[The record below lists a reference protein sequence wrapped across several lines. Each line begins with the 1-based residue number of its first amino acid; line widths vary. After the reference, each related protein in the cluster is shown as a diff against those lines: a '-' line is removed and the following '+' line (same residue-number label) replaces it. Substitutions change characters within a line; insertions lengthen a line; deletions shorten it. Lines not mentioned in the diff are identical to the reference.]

1 MKYALLFAALA
12 GCAHFPMHPN
22 AEVHRAKT
30 ADGWELALTHYN
42 PIGPA
47 KGRPILLVHGI
58 SANERNMDLEQ
69 VSMARWF
76 AEHGRDAWTLSLRG
90 TGNSD
95 SIAPAG
101 SPADLADKGKG
112 RPGPIRFDDYWKQD
126 LPAAI
131 AYIQTRSNADG
142 IDYAGHSM
150 GGMVLY
156 AYLSQ
161 GGKGVHAAATLGS
174 PTRLNWGTT
183 LERLMLGMSPMI
195 GEGWMIPSDLGAK
208 MAAPFQGVVDDGPF
222 QRFFYVP
229 GTTDLEVWRQLMVH
243 GTAPVSGG
251 TALQLM
257 DMMQNGR
264 FLSADKQTDLK
275 ADMSKIT
282 TPILV
287 VAGRLDR
294 IAAAPAVKDGYR
306 SLGGPKEW
314 LLVTEGNGAHG
325 EYGHMDLVIGKYAG
339 DDVWAPI
346 LEFLDAH

>member
-1 MKYALLFAALA
+1 MKYALLFVALA

-30 ADGWELALTHYN
+30 ADGWELSLTHYH
-42 PIGPA
+42 PYGPA

-90 TGNSD
+90 TGESD
-95 SIAPAG
+95 SI
-101 SPADLADKGKG
+101 DEVKG
-112 RPGPIRFDDYWKQD
+112 RPGPIRFDDYWKSD

-131 AYIQTRSNADG
+131 AYVQTRSNAEEL
-142 IDYAGHSM
+142 DYAGHSM
-150 GGMVLY
+150 GGIVLY

-161 GGKGVHAAATLGS
+161 GGRGIHAAATLGS
-174 PTRLNWGTT
+174 PTRLDLGSSLET
-183 LERLMLGMSPMI
+183 LIKGVGPMI
-195 GEGWMIPSDLGAK
+195 TEGWMIPSHLGARL
-208 MAAPFQGVVDDGPF
+208 AAPFQGVVDDGPF
-222 QRFFYVP
+222 QRIFYVP

-257 DMMQNGR
+257 EMMQTGR
-264 FLSADKQTDLK
+264 FLSVDKKTDLK
-275 ADMSKIT
+275 ADMAKIT
-282 TPILV
+282 TPVIV

-306 SLGGPKEW
+306 ALGGPKQW
-314 LLVTEGNGAHG
+314 LLVTEANGAHG
-325 EYGHMDLVIGKYAG
+325 EYGHMDLVVGKHAG
-339 DDVWAPI
+339 DDVWRPI